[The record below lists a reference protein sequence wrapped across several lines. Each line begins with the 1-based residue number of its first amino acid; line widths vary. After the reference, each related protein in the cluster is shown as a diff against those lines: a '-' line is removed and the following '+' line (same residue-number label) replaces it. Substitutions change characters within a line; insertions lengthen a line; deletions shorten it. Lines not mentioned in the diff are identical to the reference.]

1 LEKHLA
7 AMEIRLTN
15 VNLLISRVR
24 GGRER
29 ANGPAF
35 SPNKIGGRQI
45 DGRRIRLFGAPSR
58 SERPEVERVVPRGDV
73 GQLQWT
79 GAEKPAIR
87 RDMEVQAVM
96 AELVAL
102 RTILLNVLYKQAN
115 GESLTAGGNAKAH

>member
-1 LEKHLA
+1 
-7 AMEIRLTN
+7 
-15 VNLLISRVR
+15 
-24 GGRER
+24 
-29 ANGPAF
+29 
-35 SPNKIGGRQI
+35 
-45 DGRRIRLFGAPSR
+45 
-58 SERPEVERVVPRGDV
+58 VPRGDV